1 MAESDSDVVGSKKE
15 AAMKDLF
22 RGELVRF
29 TLEEP
34 EARAKAKV
42 RWQRD
47 TEFNRLADSDPS
59 QLSSEKKIK
68 EWFEKQSE
76 DGFNPERYSF
86 SVRTLDEDQYIGFLG
101 LWVNLIHSEAWVGL
115 GIGEREFWSKGY
127 GSDMMKLC
135 QQYVFAELG
144 LQRLSLGLH
153 EYNPRALRSYEKCGF
168 RLEGRT
174 RKDIMREGRR
184 TDTLWMGIL
193 RDEWLQMQQGEN
205 E

>member
-1 MAESDSDVVGSKKE
+1 
-15 AAMKDLF
+15 MKDLF
-22 RGELVRF
+22 RGEFIRF
-29 TLEEP
+29 TSEEP
-34 EARAKAKV
+34 ETHARAEV

-47 TEFNRLADSDPS
+47 TEFVRLVDSDPS

-68 EWFEKQSE
+68 EWFEKQAE
-76 DGFNPERYSF
+76 GGPKPERHSF
-86 SVRTLDEDQYIGFLG
+86 SIRTLAEDKYIGSLG
-101 LWVNLIHSEAWVGL
+101 VWVDLIHSEGWVGL

-174 RKDIMREGRR
+174 RKEVLREGKRY
-184 TDTLWMGIL
+184 DSLWMGIL
-193 RDEWLQMQQGEN
+193 REEWLQMQNGEN
-205 E
+205 P